1 MHSPQPFPSG
11 SAPVAVQS
19 RPVSNRTYSAEIP
32 RLDRCRHSSSA
43 ATSRIIAYQ
52 KRSHAR
58 ISVPYQNPFCKL
70 FCVIFRT
77 FFGIFSLR
85 HILCRPAAAPTK
97 YRPRWGHT
105 IILYRAGWR
114 LLSPAGGVFV
124 KKSVTTSGGAS
135 LIKGLISTPARRG
148 LTFVRAKGCKNGS
161 GLRPKNP
168 VAPLPEGIKAHKTPL
183 PGSRG
188 AVVTI
193 PPGSSARPLP
203 ILPRRCGRPAAFLP
217 AICGRAS

>member
-58 ISVPYQNPFCKL
+58 ISVPYQNPFCKP

-97 YRPRWGHT
+97 YRPRRGHT
-105 IILYRAGWR
+105 IIYRAGWG

-124 KKSVTTSGGAS
+124 KKSVITSGGAS
-135 LIKGLISTPARRG
+135 LIKGLIRTPARRG
-148 LTFVRAKGCKNGS
+148 VREKVCHHLRRGKSYKGLNSHAC
-161 GLRPKNP
+161 
-168 VAPLPEGIKAHKTPL
+168 
-183 PGSRG
+183 
-188 AVVTI
+188 
-193 PPGSSARPLP
+193 
-203 ILPRRCGRPAAFLP
+203 PAG
-217 AICGRAS
+217 CS

>member
-58 ISVPYQNPFCKL
+58 ISVPYQNPFCKP

-97 YRPRWGHT
+97 YRPRRGHT
-105 IILYRAGWR
+105 IYRAGWG
-114 LLSPAGGVFV
+114 LLSPAGGAFV

-148 LTFVRAKGCKNGS
+148 LTFVRAKVSKTRL
-161 GLRPKNP
+161 GLCPKTP
-168 VAPLPEGIKAHKTPL
+168 VAGCAGYGLIYG
-183 PGSRG
+183 GSRNQS
-188 AVVTI
+188 VLRTE
-193 PPGSSARPLP
+193 S
-203 ILPRRCGRPAAFLP
+203 LPR
-217 AICGRAS
+217 

>member
-58 ISVPYQNPFCKL
+58 ISVPYENPFCKPFL
-70 FCVIFRT
+70 RDFPDFFRN
-77 FFGIFSLR
+77 FF
-85 HILCRPAAAPTK
+85 AAPHLVPPCRRAHK
-97 YRPRWGHT
+97 ISSPAGAY
-105 IILYRAGWR
+105 YYNRAGWM
-114 LLSPAGGVFV
+114 LLLPAGGVFV
-124 KKSVTTSGGAS
+124 KKSVITSGGAS

-148 LTFVRAKGCKNGS
+148 LTFVRAKVSKTRSRGTGS
-161 GLRPKNP
+161 PLTNPFP
-168 VAPLPEGIKAHKTPL
+168 VALLRWI
-183 PGSRG
+183 R
-188 AVVTI
+188 I
-193 PPGSSARPLP
+193 Y
-203 ILPRRCGRPAAFLP
+203 F
-217 AICGRAS
+217 

>member
-58 ISVPYQNPFCKL
+58 ISVPYENPFCKP

-97 YRPRWGHT
+97 YRPRRGHT
-105 IILYRAGWR
+105 IILYRAGWG

-124 KKSVTTSGGAS
+124 KKFVTTSDWAS
-135 LIKGLISTPARRG
+135 LIKGSISTPARRG
-148 LTFVRAKGCKNGS
+148 LTFVRAKGCKTRSRGTGS
-161 GLRPKNP
+161 PLTNPFP
-168 VAPLPEGIKAHKTPL
+168 VALLRWI
-183 PGSRG
+183 R
-188 AVVTI
+188 I
-193 PPGSSARPLP
+193 Y
-203 ILPRRCGRPAAFLP
+203 F
-217 AICGRAS
+217 